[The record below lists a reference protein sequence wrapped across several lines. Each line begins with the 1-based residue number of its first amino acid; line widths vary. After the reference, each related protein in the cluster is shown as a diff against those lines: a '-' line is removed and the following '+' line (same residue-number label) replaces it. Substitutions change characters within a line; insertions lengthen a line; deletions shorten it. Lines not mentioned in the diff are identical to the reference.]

1 MSGVRLDKW
10 LWAARF
16 FKTRGLAREAI
27 DGGKIRISGVKAKPA
42 KEVTEGMEIVISRHS
57 EEITVVVNAVRE
69 DRRPAQEAQMLYAET
84 EASKTKRL
92 AQSEAFRAARAGFVP
107 ADHRPN
113 KRERRQISRLKE
125 LPDAT

>member
-16 FKTRGLAREAI
+16 YKTRALAREAI

-42 KEVTEGMEIVISRHS
+42 KEVAEGMEIVISRHS
-57 EEITVVVNAVRE
+57 EEITVVVQAVRE
-69 DRRPAQEAQMLYAET
+69 DRRPAREAQLLYAET
-84 EASKTKRL
+84 EESQHKRL
-92 AQSEAFRAARAGFVP
+92 AVSDALRAARAGFVP

-113 KRERRQISRLKE
+113 KRERRQINRLKE
-125 LPDAT
+125 LPDVN